1 MTIAVETTNE
11 QLSIKTKLEV
21 LFVEG
26 VGKAFLFS

>member
-11 QLSIKTKLEV
+11 QLGIKTKVKV